1 MWKRIID
8 CENRVNQDR
17 YMLNAL
23 LHEFNGGKDSDACRI
38 KIDHLQREIY
48 ELERELNELKV
59 AYCKRYQVAAPQ
71 PVVQPQPPVQPQPVV
86 EPQPPLQ
93 PQPPVQPLPPVQ
105 PQVRP
110 VQTSTDMEKVVGK
123 SIMGIVASVL
133 IFISLIV
140 FGTLVV
146 PLLTDTAKMMLMYAV
161 SLIFAIIGNL
171 LLFKDRTN
179 KWYLSITGCGMGA
192 LFISLLMTRLYF
204 NVIADV
210 PLYILILIWAVV
222 VCLLS
227 RFRSVVFL
235 IIGQAGILI
244 SVFIGVLQVVMKE
257 DGNKFLFLVI
267 YYLISQIVFWAGNY
281 VKEYGKNLV
290 NFISTL
296 ISLALL
302 SVLACIK
309 FENGQMVG
317 NMGSVLVGFMLFL
330 PIILSMTCFTY
341 KTASDSVL
349 FGSFNAIYYLFAIIV
364 LHSHFDSYRIGI
376 FILTAL
382 VMVALEI
389 VNQYKFAGDRDFIY
403 GRGIFG
409 IFLMLVFLYELVRTD
424 VLFEYTGFAV
434 AAILFMVYG
443 YIAKKEMYRIAGLV
457 LAFISVFVPLEPGM
471 YIACGSTIFF
481 LLILFMYLFKDR
493 YMTWIKMVTYP
504 LFVAYICN
512 CYDAVLDVLD
522 VNYGDL
528 QVLILLTI
536 VALINILM
544 IKVPILHQN
553 PSTDEQ
559 ENGIF
564 IEATVIHAILM
575 LFVTSGILDIDN
587 PAMHFYAILLGI
599 ILFTV
604 NTFEVLKKGRGKWG
618 SVYTGAKLFFLVNV
632 IMISFDAPDV
642 IFSIVALLFAIAFV
656 VIGFMVEAGSD
667 MSMKPLRVTG
677 LVLSLISIVKLL
689 LIDMHYDDKIIL
701 ALNLFLSGILCFA
714 ISFVYNLADKKILK
728 NK

>member
-1 MWKRIID
+1 
-8 CENRVNQDR
+8 
-17 YMLNAL
+17 
-23 LHEFNGGKDSDACRI
+23 
-38 KIDHLQREIY
+38 
-48 ELERELNELKV
+48 
-59 AYCKRYQVAAPQ
+59 
-71 PVVQPQPPVQPQPVV
+71 
-86 EPQPPLQ
+86 
-93 PQPPVQPLPPVQ
+93 
-105 PQVRP
+105 
-110 VQTSTDMEKVVGK
+110 
-123 SIMGIVASVL
+123 MGIVASVL

-171 LLFKDRTN
+171 LLFRDSSN

-210 PLYILILIWAVV
+210 PLYILILVWAVV

-227 RFRSVVFL
+227 RFRSAVFL
-235 IIGQAGILI
+235 IIGQSGILI
-244 SVFIGVLQVVMKE
+244 SVFIGVLQVVSKE
-257 DGNKFLFLVI
+257 DGNKFLFLAI
-267 YYLISQIVFWAGNY
+267 YFLISQIVFWAGNFA
-281 VKEYGKNLV
+281 KEYGKNLI
-290 NFISTL
+290 NFIATL
-296 ISLALL
+296 ISLSLL
-302 SVLACIK
+302 TILACFK
-309 FENGQMVG
+309 YENGQIVG
-317 NMGSVLVGFMLFL
+317 NMGSVLVGIMLFI
-330 PIILSMTCFTY
+330 PIILSMTCFAY

-349 FGSFNAIYYLFAIIV
+349 FGTFNVIHYLLAIIV

-382 VMVALEI
+382 VMVALEL
-389 VNQYKFAGDRDFIY
+389 VNKYKFGEDKELIY

-424 VLFEYTGFAV
+424 ILFEYTGFVV

-443 YIAKKEMYRIAGLV
+443 YVAKKELYRIAGLV
-457 LAFISVFVPLEPGM
+457 LAFISVFVPLDPGM
-471 YIACGSTIFF
+471 YITCGATIFF
-481 LLILFMYLFKDR
+481 LLILFMCLFKDR
-493 YMTWIKMVTYP
+493 YQTWVKMITYP
-504 LFVAYICN
+504 LFVVYICN
-512 CYDAVLDVLD
+512 CFDSVMDMLHLRYD
-522 VNYGDL
+522 DL
-528 QVLILLTI
+528 QVLLLLTI
-536 VALINILM
+536 VAVINILM
-544 IKVPILHQN
+544 IKIPILHHN
-553 PSTDEQ
+553 PDTNER

-575 LFVTSGILDIDN
+575 LYVTAGILDIDN

-604 NTFEVLKKGRGKWG
+604 NTFEVLREGRGKWG

-642 IFSIVALLFAIAFV
+642 LFSIVALLFAIAFV
-656 VIGFMVEAGSD
+656 VIGFMVESGSD

-714 ISFVYNLADKKILK
+714 ISFVYNLADKKILQ